1 MLIRRS
7 FHVASKL
14 RSADARAACC
24 RPKKCRRRDNWLK
37 LGGSSMCGLAGI
49 LHRGRVRDAG
59 RRIGSMAAAIRH
71 RGPDDDGFFEDADI
85 SLGFRRLSIVDL
97 HSGRQPMANEDGTV
111 WVVFNGEIY
120 NHRELRRE
128 LEAEGHRF
136 KTDHSDT
143 EVLVHGYEQWRE
155 KLLDKL
161 NGMFA
166 FAIWDQC
173 ARSLTLGRD
182 RLGIKPL
189 YIAETSEGSL
199 LFASEIRALQASG
212 LVSLQP
218 DDAAVFAYFQNQNIW
233 NGRSM
238 FRGIRQLRAGHYLV
252 DDGRGR
258 REAEYWD
265 FSFNRRSKAPAVA
278 ATMLR
283 DVLDETVDRQ
293 IAADV
298 PVMAYLSGGIDST
311 SLVAAAHRRDPKV
324 RAYSCIFDLEGV
336 GEDRQVD
343 EREFSRLVANELA
356 IEHVELELPQTVLRR
371 ALLPTVQA
379 LEEPRMGMAYVNYL
393 IAGRVAED
401 SKVVLSGC
409 GGDEMLGG
417 YVGRYGYVGGVAGGA
432 ARSWW
437 RRFLHPQEAS
447 AVERILPLYTY
458 PLIPSEYDAAFT
470 ASFKAG
476 AGDYSV
482 AEELRAL
489 LARAPSDH
497 VWDKLLYAD
506 AKTYLAGLL
515 MVEDKV
521 SMAHGLEAR
530 VPLLDNR
537 IIDLATSFDWSLL
550 TDGSVGKK
558 VFRDAVRPWVPQRI
572 ADKPKMGFGPPD
584 ASWYRGG
591 LRPFVEQVLAPQRVA
606 ARGVFNPDFVA
617 TALEAH
623 MSGKANRLTLLWS
636 LLSFEAWCEAFDL
649 YGGDLGMPLGDENRL
664 QPLSRSFASS

>member
-1 MLIRRS
+1 
-7 FHVASKL
+7 
-14 RSADARAACC
+14 
-24 RPKKCRRRDNWLK
+24 
-37 LGGSSMCGLAGI
+37 MCGLAGI
-49 LHRGRVRDAG
+49 LHRGRVRDAD
-59 RRIGSMAAAIRH
+59 RRIGPMATAISH
-71 RGPDDDGFFEDADI
+71 RGPDDDGFFGDADI

-97 HSGRQPMANEDGTV
+97 RSGRQPMSNEDETV

-128 LEAEGHRF
+128 LESAGHRF

-155 KLLDKL
+155 KLFDKL

-166 FAIWDQC
+166 FAIWDQGT
-173 ARSLTLGRD
+173 RKLTLGRD

-189 YIAETSEGSL
+189 YIAETAEGCL
-199 LFASEIRALQASG
+199 LFASEVRALHASG
-212 LVSLQP
+212 LVPLQA
-218 DDAAVFAYFQNQNIW
+218 DDTAVFAYFQNQNVW
-233 NGRSM
+233 NGKSM
-238 FRGIRQLRAGHYLV
+238 FRGIRQLRAGHYLI
-252 DDGRGR
+252 DNGRDR
-258 REAEYWD
+258 REVEYWD
-265 FSFNRRSKAPAVA
+265 FSFNRRSRAPAA
-278 ATMLR
+278 AAAMLR

-293 IAADV
+293 TAADV

-311 SLVAAAHRRDPKV
+311 SLVAAAHRRDPQV
-324 RAYSCIFDLEGV
+324 RAYSCIFDLDGV

-343 EREFSRLVANELA
+343 EREFSRLVAKELA
-356 IEHVELELPQTVLRR
+356 IEHVELELPQTILRR
-371 ALLPTVQA
+371 ALVPTLQA

-417 YVGRYGYVGGVAGGA
+417 YVGRYDYVGGNASMR

-437 RRFLHPQEAS
+437 GRILGPREAS
-447 AVERILPLYTY
+447 AIERILPLYTY
-458 PLIPSEYDAAFT
+458 PLVPSEYDAAFT
-470 ASFKAG
+470 SSFKAR
-476 AGDYSV
+476 AGEYSM

-497 VWDKLLYAD
+497 IWDKLLYAD

-530 VPLLDNR
+530 VPLLDNQ
-537 IIDLATSFDWSLL
+537 IIDLATSFDWDLL
-550 TDGSVGKK
+550 TDGNVGKK
-558 VFRDAVRPWVPQRI
+558 VFRDAVRPWVPQLI

-591 LRPFVEQVLAPQRVA
+591 LRSFVERALAPQRIA

-617 TALEAH
+617 TALKAH
-623 MSGKANRLTLLWS
+623 MSGNANRLTLLWS

-649 YGGDLGMPLGDENRL
+649 YGGNLGMPLHDEDPHGRYH
-664 QPLSRSFASS
+664 AT